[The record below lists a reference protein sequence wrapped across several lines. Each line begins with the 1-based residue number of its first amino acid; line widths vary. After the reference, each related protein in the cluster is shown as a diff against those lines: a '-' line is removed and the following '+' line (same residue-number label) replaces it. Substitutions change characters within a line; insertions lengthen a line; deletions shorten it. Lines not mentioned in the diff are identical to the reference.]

1 MLENQFFAAIWSDLR
16 CKCRKCSKMGA
27 FLGLWAQNAPKL
39 FPRDKKWA
47 FWVFEVSAL
56 IIDNSSLELKMLENQ
71 LFAAIWSDLRCKCR
85 KCSKMGAFWGLGVEN
100 AQKWPPQDWKLAFW
114 VFELSPPILE
124 NSGLELKILEN
135 VFFETIWNVFRV
147 WSWKYSKM
155 QRAPHR
161 ETRHWPGSWVRST
174 SALSRSAWERRVLF

>member
-1 MLENQFFAAIWSDLR
+1 
-16 CKCRKCSKMGA
+16 
-27 FLGLWAQNAPKL
+27 
-39 FPRDKKWA
+39 
-47 FWVFEVSAL
+47 
-56 IIDNSSLELKMLENQ
+56 MLENQ
-71 LFAAIWSDLRCKCR
+71 LFAATWSDLRCKC
-85 KCSKMGAFWGLGVEN
+85 SKICAFWGLGAEN
-100 AQKWPPQDWKLAFW
+100 AQKLPPQDWKWAFW

-174 SALSRSAWERRVLF
+174 SALYAISEWFCMVLHGGAQKHIFPCVFLNLFNQKQFRTFQIQNWIFEVIS